1 MFTKLHRS
9 QINFNVKGLYG
20 PKEGLVEDERY
31 ITFLFIY
38 IISIYIYFKILS
50 LLLLSR
56 DRTLFA
62 LDMTFFHCKIS
73 RFRLGQN
80 IS

>member
-20 PKEGLVEDERY
+20 PKAGLVEDERY

-38 IISIYIYFKILS
+38 IISIYIYFKVLS
-50 LLLLSR
+50 LLLLR
-56 DRTLFA
+56 IHRV
-62 LDMTFFHCKIS
+62 
-73 RFRLGQN
+73 N
-80 IS
+80 IIYIGLNLLNMYY